1 MRVAFCTSE
10 CAPLVKVGG
19 LADVSEAL
27 PKALREEGIEIAIFL
42 PLYKKVK
49 ESGFSIEDTG
59 FIVKVPIKG
68 EIIQAS
74 VKKTTLHGI
83 PVYLIEYDPYF
94 YRDHPYGTPLGDYPD
109 NAYRFAF
116 FCLASCEA
124 MKAMCYQPSVIHVN
138 DWETALIPV
147 YLKHYYNTDAFF
159 IKTGTLLTI
168 HNLAYQGVFPKEVL
182 PEINLPW
189 ELFNIE
195 GMEFYGNINYLKG
208 GIIFSDLINTVSPTY
223 AKEIQTEKF
232 GYGLD
237 GVLRKRK
244 EHLFGVLNG
253 IDYDEWNPETDQRI
267 YVNYNKSTIYKKK
280 ENKFRLMEDLGLE
293 IHNGPLAGTVS
304 RLAEQKGLDLVHA
317 VMGDLVDMGISYVLL
332 GSGEKRYQDMF
343 LELNERYKGRVKAVI
358 GFDDVLAA
366 RIYAGCDLFL
376 MPSRYE
382 PCGLGQMIS
391 LRYGT
396 IPVVRKTGGLADTIE
411 EFDPDTCQGNGF
423 VFEEFSP
430 KDFLDAMRRA
440 FNVYMDEEKWMCLV
454 KRGMEYDFSW
464 SKSAREYIKLYR
476 KIEQMKEVG
485 AK

>member
-1 MRVAFCTSE
+1 MKVAFCTSE
-10 CAPLVKVGG
+10 CAPIVKVGG

-27 PKALREEGIEIAIFL
+27 PKALKKEGIEIAIFL
-42 PLYKKVK
+42 PLYRRVR
-49 ESGFSIEDTG
+49 ESGFPIEDTG
-59 FIVKVPIKG
+59 LKIKVPIKG
-68 EIIQAS
+68 RIITAS
-74 VKKTTLHGI
+74 LKKTSLHGI
-83 PVYLIEYDPYF
+83 CVYLIEYDPYF
-94 YRDHPYGTPLGDYPD
+94 DREHPYGTPYGDYPD

-116 FCLASCEA
+116 FCLAACEA
-124 MKAMCYQPSVIHVN
+124 MKAVCYKPDIIHVN

-147 YLKHYYNTDAFF
+147 YLKHYYATDAFF
-159 IKTGTLLTI
+159 LQTGALLTI

-189 ELFNIE
+189 ELFHID
-195 GMEFYGNINYLKG
+195 GLEFYGNINYLKG
-208 GIIFSDLINTVSPTY
+208 GIVFSDLINTVSPTY

-237 GVLRKRK
+237 GILRKRK
-244 EHLFGVLNG
+244 DYLYGVLNG
-253 IDYDEWNPETDQRI
+253 IDYDEWDPERDERI
-267 YVNYNKSTIYKKK
+267 YVNYGKGELEKKQ
-280 ENKFRLMEDLGLE
+280 ENKRKLMEELGLE
-293 IHNGPLAGTVS
+293 FHHGPLAGTVS

-317 VMGDLVDMGISYVLL
+317 VMGDLVGMGVSYVLL

-343 LELNERYKGRVKAVI
+343 LELNERYKGRVKSVI

-382 PCGLGQMIS
+382 PCGLGQMIA

-411 EFDPDTCQGNGF
+411 EFDPETCQGNGF

-430 KDFLDAMRRA
+430 KDFLDAVDRA
-440 FNVYMDEEKWMCLV
+440 VSVYNDKKKWAILV
-454 KRGMEYDFSW
+454 KKGMECDFSW
-464 SKSAREYIKLYR
+464 EKSAREYIKLYN
-476 KIEQMKEVG
+476 KIKSLKGGE
-485 AK
+485 